1 MQYQLVEGGSLPV
14 EGGRHLAGGVPA
26 VAPWKA
32 PRTPRTRRTV
42 LPIATGI
49 SLLAL
54 LALLAALAALSS
66 LAPLASHTL
75 HSAPVCARTH
85 RHSLVHSIVVRSVVV
100 PPTAQWVADIGLRN
114 SASKGPDMGQG
125 DSALA
130 GHPLH
135 QRLQGGPPYLEFGIG
150 LYLLLHV

>member
-26 VAPWKA
+26 VAAWKA

-54 LALLAALAALSS
+54 LAALAALSS
-66 LAPLASHTL
+66 LAPLASHAL
-75 HSAPVCARTH
+75 YSAPVHARMH
-85 RHSLVHSIVVRSVVV
+85 AHGRVVGGVVV
-100 PPTAQWVADIGLRN
+100 VVALPPPANRVVDIGLRYR
-114 SASKGPDMGQG
+114 SREGPDVGQR
-125 DSALA
+125 DPALA

-135 QRLQGGPPYLEFGIG
+135 QRLQGGPPHLELGVG
-150 LYLLLHV
+150 LHLLLHV